1 MKERM
6 ENRKVLGIILG
17 LAGTITLILYGKSL
31 INATNASL
39 GNLLVFVNAV
49 SYGFYLIIVKKLMD
63 KYNAFTFVKW
73 IYTFGFLMVLPFG
86 WGEFQ
91 AIDFANLPT
100 DIFWKIGFVV
110 VFSTFLTYLLN
121 LVSMR
126 ELKPTTVAVFIYLQ
140 PLFATIF
147 AVSLGKDD
155 LSLVKLISAVL
166 IDLNTRMPSVFRE
179 MELGLRNQISQR
191 LERGKVDFSL
201 YVEVTGEETTS
212 KINVPI
218 IKGYIN
224 QMKAVIPTADE
235 TELMKMAVRMP
246 DALKTERDEIDE
258 NEWKQIQTVIDEAL
272 ENIANF
278 RKDEGASLE
287 KEFQLRIGNINNLMN
302 EAVSYDAERVE
313 TVKTRLR
320 TALDEI
326 KVNVDENRFEQE
338 LIFYLEKYDITEE
351 KVRLGNH
358 LNYFLETLN
367 GTEANGRK
375 LGFITQEM
383 GREINTMGSKSNHTE
398 MQKLVVMMKDE
409 LEKIKEQV
417 LNVL

>member
-1 MKERM
+1 MTGFGKASLQLPT
-6 ENRKVLGIILG
+6 KK
-17 LAGTITLILYGKSL
+17 ITVEIKSL
-31 INATNASL
+31 NSKGL
-39 GNLLVFVNAV
+39 
-49 SYGFYLIIVKKLMD
+49 
-63 KYNAFTFVKW
+63 
-73 IYTFGFLMVLPFG
+73 
-86 WGEFQ
+86 
-91 AIDFANLPT
+91 
-100 DIFWKIGFVV
+100 
-110 VFSTFLTYLLN
+110 
-121 LVSMR
+121 
-126 ELKPTTVAVFIYLQ
+126 
-140 PLFATIF
+140 
-147 AVSLGKDD
+147 
-155 LSLVKLISAVL
+155 
-166 IDLNTRMPSVFRE
+166 DLNTRMPSVFRE

-287 KEFQLRIGNINNLMN
+287 KEFQLRISNINNLMN

-320 TALDEI
+320 TALDEL

-351 KVRLGNH
+351 KVRLENH
-358 LNYFLETLN
+358 LNYFIETLS

>member
-1 MKERM
+1 MIQSMTGFGKASLQLPT
-6 ENRKVLGIILG
+6 KK
-17 LAGTITLILYGKSL
+17 ITVEIKSL
-31 INATNASL
+31 NSKGL
-39 GNLLVFVNAV
+39 
-49 SYGFYLIIVKKLMD
+49 
-63 KYNAFTFVKW
+63 
-73 IYTFGFLMVLPFG
+73 
-86 WGEFQ
+86 
-91 AIDFANLPT
+91 
-100 DIFWKIGFVV
+100 
-110 VFSTFLTYLLN
+110 
-121 LVSMR
+121 
-126 ELKPTTVAVFIYLQ
+126 
-140 PLFATIF
+140 
-147 AVSLGKDD
+147 
-155 LSLVKLISAVL
+155 
-166 IDLNTRMPSVFRE
+166 DLNTRMPSVFRE

-191 LERGKVDFSL
+191 LERGKIDFSL
-201 YVEVTGEETTS
+201 YIEVTGEETTS

-218 IKGYIN
+218 VKGYIN
-224 QMKAVIPTADE
+224 QMKAVIPNADE

-246 DALKTERDEIDE
+246 DALKTERDEIDP

-272 ENIANF
+272 NNIATF
-278 RKDEGASLE
+278 RKDEGASLD
-287 KEFQLRIGNINNLMN
+287 KEFQLRISNIERLMN

-320 TALDEI
+320 TALDEL

-383 GREINTMGSKSNHTE
+383 GREINTMGSKSNHSE

>member
-1 MKERM
+1 MIHSMTGFGKASLQLPT
-6 ENRKVLGIILG
+6 KK
-17 LAGTITLILYGKSL
+17 ITVEIKSL
-31 INATNASL
+31 NSKGL
-39 GNLLVFVNAV
+39 
-49 SYGFYLIIVKKLMD
+49 
-63 KYNAFTFVKW
+63 
-73 IYTFGFLMVLPFG
+73 
-86 WGEFQ
+86 
-91 AIDFANLPT
+91 
-100 DIFWKIGFVV
+100 
-110 VFSTFLTYLLN
+110 
-121 LVSMR
+121 
-126 ELKPTTVAVFIYLQ
+126 
-140 PLFATIF
+140 
-147 AVSLGKDD
+147 
-155 LSLVKLISAVL
+155 
-166 IDLNTRMPSVFRE
+166 DLNTRMPSVFRE

-224 QMKAVIPTADE
+224 QMKAVIPNADE

-287 KEFQLRIGNINNLMN
+287 KEFQLRIGNINNLMT

-320 TALDEI
+320 TALDEL

-358 LNYFLETLN
+358 LSYFLETLN

>member
-1 MKERM
+1 MIHSMTGFGKASLQLPT
-6 ENRKVLGIILG
+6 KK
-17 LAGTITLILYGKSL
+17 ITVEIKSL
-31 INATNASL
+31 NSKGL
-39 GNLLVFVNAV
+39 
-49 SYGFYLIIVKKLMD
+49 
-63 KYNAFTFVKW
+63 
-73 IYTFGFLMVLPFG
+73 
-86 WGEFQ
+86 
-91 AIDFANLPT
+91 
-100 DIFWKIGFVV
+100 
-110 VFSTFLTYLLN
+110 
-121 LVSMR
+121 
-126 ELKPTTVAVFIYLQ
+126 
-140 PLFATIF
+140 
-147 AVSLGKDD
+147 
-155 LSLVKLISAVL
+155 
-166 IDLNTRMPSVFRE
+166 DLNTRMPSVFRE

-218 IKGYIN
+218 VKGYIN
-224 QMKAVIPTADE
+224 QMKAVIPNADE

-272 ENIANF
+272 ENIMNF

-287 KEFQLRIGNINNLMN
+287 KEFQLRIANIHNLMN

-320 TALDEI
+320 TALDEL

>member
-1 MKERM
+1 MIQSMTGFGKASLQLPT
-6 ENRKVLGIILG
+6 KK
-17 LAGTITLILYGKSL
+17 ITVEIKSL
-31 INATNASL
+31 NSKGL
-39 GNLLVFVNAV
+39 
-49 SYGFYLIIVKKLMD
+49 
-63 KYNAFTFVKW
+63 
-73 IYTFGFLMVLPFG
+73 
-86 WGEFQ
+86 
-91 AIDFANLPT
+91 
-100 DIFWKIGFVV
+100 
-110 VFSTFLTYLLN
+110 
-121 LVSMR
+121 
-126 ELKPTTVAVFIYLQ
+126 
-140 PLFATIF
+140 
-147 AVSLGKDD
+147 
-155 LSLVKLISAVL
+155 
-166 IDLNTRMPSVFRE
+166 DLNTRMPSVFRE

-218 IKGYIN
+218 VKGYIN
-224 QMKAVIPTADE
+224 QMKAVIPTADD

-272 ENIANF
+272 ENIASF

-287 KEFQLRIGNINNLMN
+287 KEFQLRIANIEKLMN

-320 TALDEI
+320 TALDELQ
-326 KVNVDENRFEQE
+326 VNVDENRFEQE

-358 LNYFLETLN
+358 LNYFIETLN

-383 GREINTMGSKSNHTE
+383 GREINTMGSKSNHSE